1 MTTGIPSLPW
11 QAASQYVPLVAK
23 VGADGNEIDG
33 VRLPDIAVPRATYT
47 GWNVCK
53 APFPE
58 GELCDR
64 DGSCAPLPRTKA
76 ERLADAEPRARSRIS
91 TAFRRAS
98 SKR

>member
-11 QAASQYVPLVAK
+11 QPASNTCRWSPRSAPT
-23 VGADGNEIDG
+23 ATIAG

-47 GWNVCK
+47 GWNVYK

-64 DGSCAPLPRTKA
+64 DGSYAPLPESEA
-76 ERLADAEPRARSRIS
+76 ERSANADPRARSRIS
-91 TAFRRAS
+91 TAFRRAT